1 MIVEAVAEVVA
12 AVASTTIATATASAV
27 LITAA
32 GVAVQERQPISAVT
46 TGNPVFCRV
55 ISPE

>member
-1 MIVEAVAEVVA
+1 MIVEAVAKVVA
-12 AVASTTIATATASAV
+12 AAAATTIASATASAV

-32 GVAVQERQPISAVT
+32 GVAVQGKQLISAVT
-46 TGNPVFCRV
+46 TGNHVFCRV